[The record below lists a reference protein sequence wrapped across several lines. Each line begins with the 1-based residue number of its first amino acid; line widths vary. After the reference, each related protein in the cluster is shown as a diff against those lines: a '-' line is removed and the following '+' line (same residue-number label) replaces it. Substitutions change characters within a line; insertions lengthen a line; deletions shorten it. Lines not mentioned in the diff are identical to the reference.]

1 MQPEFV
7 GDYRILELV
16 GEGSFG
22 KVWKARKSGSL
33 QTVAVKLISKAGKNE
48 KDVLGLR
55 QEIDILRT
63 LRHQNII
70 EMLDAFETK
79 TDFCVVTEFAQGE
92 LFQIL
97 EDDQSLAEDVVRSIA
112 RQLVDALHYLH
123 SNRIIHRDMK
133 PQNILIAADGTVK
146 LCDFGFARA
155 MSTSTLVLTSIKG
168 TPLYMAPELVQEQ
181 PYTHTVDLWSLGVIL
196 YELFVGQPPFYTTS
210 IYALVKQI
218 VRDPVKFPPTMS
230 PPFINFLA
238 GLLEKQPNK
247 RLDWPALAEHP
258 FLEDPNS
265 KKSNRNKNTMTTT
278 TTPRNVVR
286 DGEKEANTSGLNADD
301 MNTAAVG
308 GISRTLQATT
318 LLEGEQRIA
327 NAVASAAAVDTAAN
341 ALHPMRSS
349 SGEFA
354 KILEEEL
361 GPPIDST
368 PNGQPPNGAAA
379 TPLPSARSPRKP
391 PLHPTT
397 ATPSTTTNT
406 PSAASTTAKPIPMSK
421 SASGGGYEGSP
432 ARPGYEPVFANPPQF
447 SPQGTTAL
455 AGSLGN
461 TDAGGL
467 ARTGSGGNI
476 GGTPSNTGASSQ
488 PSALSVLVDAERRA
502 KRNPDSIAA
511 AWADRTLHV
520 TIQEA
525 LQPPKSNVGV
535 ARWAKM
541 QETGQTLRLL
551 DLLLKRPPR
560 QPSESFSAAVR
571 AVVKVGHATM
581 GINPQVACAAV
592 DALCGTELHR
602 SEREAIVLFCE
613 MISVR
618 GAWPSATAGCLALA
632 QAVTSAQTTLLSPSP
647 RGWPSPEAA
656 EAVLQATVD
665 KRAAG
670 RLCRCIEDAQVG
682 GLPGAR
688 GATHAALEALAAL
701 APSVSTIR
709 RAVPEKGAPATA
721 AATTAAG
728 GKSDIT
734 TTSVVARHFPCALLG
749 QTPELRAWEAPLSHP
764 LISRIWGEA
773 ATAVLG
779 SMPVQHAVG
788 ASLGGDAATSQ
799 TLLSM
804 AVARLLHR
812 AALLE
817 PHIGPA
823 AVSARLPQQLIEAA
837 TGSDSVMPLIAL
849 GTTLAAAAKVAPP
862 HSGYGALSRAA
873 GPGGPE
879 RFLTVLLPIVQSL
892 PRDVAAASAAAGAL
906 GAALT
911 LAAPPLARQ
920 IESPLSPN
928 HHPMHSNLRALA
940 QNVPDTILPVLRR
953 FLLSSLQA
961 SKELWFQPLEG
972 WPCATGLLDGP
983 ACLAAALSRAQPLRM
998 IQSGI
1003 VGAALQL
1010 LCSLPHTG
1018 GPGSAPPGS
1027 ELSPTGLLS
1036 VLSTLQTAAHQQP
1049 SGSDLL
1055 AKEPLAV
1062 PALLAALHPDF
1073 LNAIQKSLDHGAAG
1087 PPGTGIAA
1095 AAHARFLVTSM
1106 LQSPFSHASRDS
1118 KHETSASAV
1127 QEALLSSRGAV
1138 PALVSCLSAIATA
1151 DSEVQNEA
1159 RASLPACASLL
1170 ARLAVASESAAGAFA
1185 QAGGLTP
1192 SILAVLLAADNPG
1205 PVLASGLL
1213 VISQL
1218 ARAATTA
1225 KYQESFASA
1234 QLVPLLPPLLS
1245 HHDAAVRARTAN
1257 LLGNLCR
1264 HSDRLYAEMSKHNV
1278 VDPLIALCGDTDRST
1293 RKFACFA
1300 IGNAGFHNASLY
1312 PVLRPA
1318 VAPLVELLRDEEDR
1332 TRANAAGALG
1342 NLLRNSDELVPEV
1355 LDAGALQ
1362 ALLQLVSPQ
1371 KSTGIDGNG
1380 PGGSPSST
1388 PSPAAA
1394 LNTGPGSSVSIA
1406 LFSLGNVAAHRE
1418 CAERLATL
1426 DVNGVLQGID
1436 AGNTDPTIGK
1446 YVARIRAKLA
1456 SHRTISTSGTGGVSG
1471 KRGKG
1476 GPMPQQTPMRS

>member
-1 MQPEFV
+1 
-7 GDYRILELV
+7 
-16 GEGSFG
+16 
-22 KVWKARKSGSL
+22 
-33 QTVAVKLISKAGKNE
+33 
-48 KDVLGLR
+48 
-55 QEIDILRT
+55 
-63 LRHQNII
+63 
-70 EMLDAFETK
+70 
-79 TDFCVVTEFAQGE
+79 
-92 LFQIL
+92 
-97 EDDQSLAEDVVRSIA
+97 
-112 RQLVDALHYLH
+112 
-123 SNRIIHRDMK
+123 
-133 PQNILIAADGTVK
+133 
-146 LCDFGFARA
+146 

-168 TPLYMAPELVQEQ
+168 TPLYMAPELVKEQ

-230 PPFINFLA
+230 PNFISFLS
-238 GLLEKQPNK
+238 GLLEKVPDK
-247 RLDWPALAEHP
+247 RLDWPELAEHP
-258 FLEDPNS
+258 FLDDPNS
-265 KKSNRNKNTMTTT
+265 KKKKKLTTT
-278 TTPRNVVR
+278 VEVKSTS
-286 DGEKEANTSGLNADD
+286 DDDAAGAAASTSGNSNNGNTTYNN
-301 MNTAAVG
+301 NTAIG
-308 GISRTLQATT
+308 GLSRTLQATT

-327 NAVASAAAVDTAAN
+327 NAVATAAAVDNAAN

-349 SGEFA
+349 SGEFS

-361 GPPIDST
+361 GNNSGES
-368 PNGQPPNGAAA
+368 NGGGNSNKS
-379 TPLPSARSPRKP
+379 PSKP
-391 PLHPTT
+391 PLPPATAATTTAPSTNPTT
-397 ATPSTTTNT
+397 NPTTK
-406 PSAASTTAKPIPMSK
+406 AIPMART
-421 SASGGGYEGSP
+421 ASGGLYEGSP

-447 SPQGTTAL
+447 SPQGATSL
-455 AGSLGN
+455 ASSLGQN
-461 TDAGGL
+461 TDTGGL

-476 GGTPSNTGASSQ
+476 GGGSTTQ

-511 AWADRTLHV
+511 AWADRALHV

-535 ARWAKM
+535 SRWAKM
-541 QETGQTLRLL
+541 QETGQALRLL

-560 QPSESFSAAVR
+560 QSSESFSAAVH

-602 SEREAIVLFCE
+602 SERESVVLFCE

-632 QAVTSAQTTLLSPSP
+632 QAVTAAQTTLLSSNS
-647 RGWPSPEAA
+647 RSWPSKEQA
-656 EAVLQATVD
+656 EAILQATVD

-682 GLPGAR
+682 GLSGAR
-688 GATHAALEALAAL
+688 GATHAALQALAAL
-701 APSVSTIR
+701 APSVA
-709 RAVPEKGAPATA
+709 AVKRTTGSDGKKID
-721 AATTAAG
+721 TTAL
-728 GKSDIT
+728 
-734 TTSVVARHFPCALLG
+734 VARYFPCALLG
-749 QTPELRAWEAPLSHP
+749 QTPELRAWEAPASH
-764 LISRIWGEA
+764 LLVSRIWGEA
-773 ATAVLG
+773 STAVLG
-779 SMPVQHAVG
+779 SMPVQHAIG
-788 ASLGGDAATSQ
+788 ASLSATDAPAPAAGGLLLPMAA
-799 TLLSM
+799 
-804 AVARLLHR
+804 ARLLHR

-823 AVSARLPQQLIEAA
+823 AVSARLPQQLIDAA
-837 TGSDSVMPLIAL
+837 AGSDAVMPLLAL

-862 HSGYGALSRAA
+862 HGGYGALSRAA

-879 RFLTVLLPIVQSL
+879 RMLSKLLPIVQSL

-940 QNVPDTILPVLRR
+940 SSVPDTVLPVLRR

-1027 ELSPTGLLS
+1027 ELSPAGLLS
-1036 VLSTLQTAAHQQP
+1036 VLSTLQTAAHQEP
-1049 SGSDLL
+1049 SGAALL

-1073 LNAIQKSLDHGAAG
+1073 LNAIQKSLDNGAAG
-1087 PPGTGIAA
+1087 PPGIGAAA

-1106 LQSPFSHASRDS
+1106 LQSPFSHASRDTN
-1118 KHETSASAV
+1118 HETSASAV
-1127 QEALLSSRGAV
+1127 QDALLSSRGAV
-1138 PALVSCLSAIATA
+1138 PALVSCLSAIATSL
-1151 DSEVQNEA
+1151 DSDVQNEA

-1170 ARLAVASESAAGAFA
+1170 ARLAVASDSAAGAFA
-1185 QAGGLTP
+1185 SAGGLTR
-1192 SILAVLLAADNPG
+1192 SIMAVLLAADNPG

-1213 VISQL
+1213 VVSQL

-1225 KYQESFASA
+1225 EYQESFASA

-1264 HSDRLYAEMSKHNV
+1264 HSNRLYSEMSKYNV

-1312 PVLRPA
+1312 PLLRPA

-1355 LDAGALQ
+1355 LAAGALQ
-1362 ALLQLVSPQ
+1362 ALLQLVSLQ
-1371 KSTGIDGNG
+1371 NNNTNNSSGSTGS
-1380 PGGSPSST
+1380 GGSM
-1388 PSPAAA
+1388 PSPANAA
-1394 LNTGPGSSVSIA
+1394 ATNTGPGSSVAIA

-1418 CAERLATL
+1418 CAERLRSL
-1426 DVNGVLQGID
+1426 GVEEILKGIEFGNGD
-1436 AGNTDPTIGK
+1436 ATIGK
-1446 YVARIRAKLA
+1446 YISRIRAKLA
-1456 SHRTISTSGTGGVSG
+1456 SHSS
-1471 KRGKG
+1471 KRGSKAG
-1476 GPMPQQTPMRS
+1476 AIPQQTPMRP

>member
-1 MQPEFV
+1 
-7 GDYRILELV
+7 
-16 GEGSFG
+16 
-22 KVWKARKSGSL
+22 
-33 QTVAVKLISKAGKNE
+33 VAVKLISKAGKND

-63 LRHQNII
+63 LRHPNII
-70 EMLDAFETK
+70 EMIDAFETK

-230 PPFINFLA
+230 PNFISFLA

-247 RLDWPALAEHP
+247 RLDWPELAEHP
-258 FLEDPNS
+258 FLDDPNS
-265 KKSNRNKNTMTTT
+265 KMKSKPKKTA
-278 TTPRNVVR
+278 
-286 DGEKEANTSGLNADD
+286 EKAAGGSDDVQASTSGE
-301 MNTAAVG
+301 NTATNTKNDTSAAVG
-308 GISRTLQATT
+308 GLSRKLHGTTLQ
-318 LLEGEQRIA
+318 EGEQRKA
-327 NAVASAAAVDTAAN
+327 NAVATAAAVDTAAN
-341 ALHPMRSS
+341 ALHPMGSS
-349 SGEFA
+349 SGDFS
-354 KILEEEL
+354 KMLEEEL
-361 GPPIDST
+361 GLSGGSDGQ
-368 PNGQPPNGAAA
+368 PNGGTLPTAAA
-379 TPLPSARSPRKP
+379 PSTKP
-391 PLHPTT
+391 PLPPPTTTT
-397 ATPSTTTNT
+397 ATATPAQPTSTIKDTPTTT
-406 PSAASTTAKPIPMSK
+406 TTKAIPMTRS
-421 SASGGGYEGSP
+421 SSGGYFEGSP
-432 ARPGYEPVFANPPQF
+432 ARPNHEPVFANPPQF
-447 SPQGTTAL
+447 SPQGTTSL
-455 AGSLGN
+455 ASSLGQN

-467 ARTGSGGNI
+467 ARTGSGSNI
-476 GGTPSNTGASSQ
+476 GGSGGGTQ

-511 AWADRTLHV
+511 AWADRALHV

-541 QETGQTLRLL
+541 QETGQALRLL

-560 QPSESFSAAVR
+560 QFSESFSAAVH

-581 GINPQVACAAV
+581 GINPQIACAAV

-602 SEREAIVLFCE
+602 SEREAVVLFCE

-632 QAVTSAQTTLLSPSP
+632 QAVTSAQSTLLSPNP
-647 RGWPSPEAA
+647 RGWPSQEAA

-682 GLPGAR
+682 GLSGAR
-688 GATHAALEALAAL
+688 GATHAALQALASL
-701 APSVSTIR
+701 APSVSSIR
-709 RAVPEKGAPATA
+709 RGSSSDSKGADAVALA
-721 AATTAAG
+721 A
-728 GKSDIT
+728 
-734 TTSVVARHFPCALLG
+734 RYFPCALLG
-749 QTPELRAWEAPLSHP
+749 QTPELRAWDAPVSHP
-764 LISRIWGEA
+764 LVSRIWGEA

-788 ASLGGDAATSQ
+788 ASLSADSTVDGTSQ

-823 AVSARLPQQLIEAA
+823 AVSSRLPQQLIDAA
-837 TGSDSVMPLIAL
+837 TGSDAVMPLLAL

-862 HSGYGALSRAA
+862 HGGYGALSRAA

-879 RFLTVLLPIVQSL
+879 RVLTVLLPIVQSL

-928 HHPMHSNLRALA
+928 HHPMHGNLRALA
-940 QNVPDTILPVLRR
+940 ENVPDSVLPVLRR

-983 ACLAAALSRAQPLRM
+983 ACLAAALARAQPQRM

-1036 VLSTLQTAAHQQP
+1036 VLSTLQTAAHQHP

-1073 LNAIQKSLDHGAAG
+1073 LTAIQKSLDHGAAG
-1087 PPGTGIAA
+1087 PPGTGVAA

-1106 LQSPFSHASRDS
+1106 LQSPFSHASRDPQ
-1118 KHETSASAV
+1118 HEASASAV
-1127 QEALLSSRGAV
+1127 QDALLSSRGAV
-1138 PALVSCLSAIATA
+1138 PALVSCLSAIAAARDT
-1151 DSEVQNEA
+1151 EVSGEA

-1170 ARLAVASESAAGAFA
+1170 ARLAVARDSAAGAFA

-1213 VISQL
+1213 VVSQL

-1225 KYQESFASA
+1225 EYQESFASA
-1234 QLVPLLPPLLS
+1234 QLVALLPPLLA
-1245 HHDAAVRARTAN
+1245 HNDAAVRARTAN

-1264 HSDRLYAEMSKHNV
+1264 HSDRLYSEMSKFNV

-1312 PVLRPA
+1312 PLLRPA

-1362 ALLQLVSPQ
+1362 ALMQLVSR
-1371 KSTGIDGNG
+1371 KNNNSNNNNSSGGG
-1380 PGGSPSST
+1380 GGSSSV
-1388 PSPAAA
+1388 
-1394 LNTGPGSSVSIA
+1394 NGPGSSVSIA

-1418 CAERLATL
+1418 CAERLTQL
-1426 DVNGVLQGID
+1426 GVNEILKGID
-1436 AGNTDPTIGK
+1436 EGNIDATISK
-1446 YVARIRAKLA
+1446 YIARIRSKLA
-1456 SHRTISTSGTGGVSG
+1456 SHSGGNASGASG

-1476 GPMPQQTPMRS
+1476 GPIPQQTPMRPM

>member
-1 MQPEFV
+1 
-7 GDYRILELV
+7 
-16 GEGSFG
+16 
-22 KVWKARKSGSL
+22 
-33 QTVAVKLISKAGKNE
+33 
-48 KDVLGLR
+48 
-55 QEIDILRT
+55 
-63 LRHQNII
+63 
-70 EMLDAFETK
+70 
-79 TDFCVVTEFAQGE
+79 
-92 LFQIL
+92 
-97 EDDQSLAEDVVRSIA
+97 
-112 RQLVDALHYLH
+112 
-123 SNRIIHRDMK
+123 
-133 PQNILIAADGTVK
+133 
-146 LCDFGFARA
+146 

-230 PPFINFLA
+230 PNFISFLA

-258 FLEDPNS
+258 FLDDPNS
-265 KKSNRNKNTMTTT
+265 KKKSKAKTMARDVVYDESENAGTSGNNALANNTTT
-278 TTPRNVVR
+278 
-286 DGEKEANTSGLNADD
+286 DNTVSGL
-301 MNTAAVG
+301 
-308 GISRTLQATT
+308 SRKLSATT
-318 LLEGEQRIA
+318 LLEGEQRKA
-327 NAVASAAAVDTAAN
+327 NAVATAAAVDTAAN

-361 GPPIDST
+361 PPN
-368 PNGQPPNGAAA
+368 NGQPQRKQQQLNEA
-379 TPLPSARSPRKP
+379 TPIATPTSPGKP
-391 PLHPTT
+391 PLPPPSTSKATAT
-397 ATPSTTTNT
+397 ATPSTATKTIG
-406 PSAASTTAKPIPMSK
+406 STKPIPMSR
-421 SASGGGYEGSP
+421 AGSGGLYEGSP
-432 ARPGYEPVFANPPQF
+432 ARPGCEPVFANPPQF
-447 SPQGTTAL
+447 SPQGTTSL
-455 AGSLGN
+455 ASSLN
-461 TDAGGL
+461 TDSGGL

-476 GGTPSNTGASSQ
+476 GGTAANTSQ
-488 PSALSVLVDAERRA
+488 PSALSVLVDAERRT

-511 AWADRTLHV
+511 AWADRALHV

-560 QPSESFSAAVR
+560 QPSETFSAAVR

-602 SEREAIVLFCE
+602 SEREAVVLFCE
-613 MISVR
+613 MISAR

-632 QAVTSAQTTLLSPSP
+632 QAVTAAQTTLLSPNP

-656 EAVLQATVD
+656 EAILQATVD

-682 GLPGAR
+682 GLSGAR
-688 GATHAALEALAAL
+688 GATHAALQALAAL
-701 APSVSTIR
+701 APSVSAIR
-709 RAVPEKGAPATA
+709 RASVDTSPSKGADSINNNSSPA
-721 AATTAAG
+721 
-728 GKSDIT
+728 
-734 TTSVVARHFPCALLG
+734 SVVSRYFPCALLG

-764 LISRIWGEA
+764 LVSKVWGEA
-773 ATAVLG
+773 STAVLG
-779 SMPVQHAVG
+779 SMPVQHALG
-788 ASLGGDAATSQ
+788 ACLGVDTAASQ
-799 TLLSM
+799 TLLAL

-837 TGSDSVMPLIAL
+837 TGNDSVMPLLAL

-862 HSGYGALSRAA
+862 HGGYGALSRAA

-879 RFLTVLLPIVQSL
+879 RLLTVLLPIVQSL

-928 HHPMHSNLRALA
+928 HHPMHANLRALA
-940 QNVPDTILPVLRR
+940 SNVPDTVLPVLRR

-983 ACLAAALSRAQPLRM
+983 ACLSAALSRAQPLRM

-1010 LCSLPHTG
+1010 LCSLPHAG
-1018 GPGSAPPGS
+1018 GTGSAPPGS

-1036 VLSTLQTAAHQQP
+1036 VLSTLQTAAHQEP

-1073 LNAIQKSLDHGAAG
+1073 LYAIQNSLDNGAAG
-1087 PPGTGIAA
+1087 PPGTGVAA

-1118 KHETSASAV
+1118 QHETSASAV

-1151 DSEVQNEA
+1151 DTDVQSEA

-1170 ARLAVASESAAGAFA
+1170 ARLAVASDSAAGAFA

-1192 SILAVLLAADNPG
+1192 SILAVLLAANNPG

-1213 VISQL
+1213 VVSQL
-1218 ARAATTA
+1218 ARSATTA
-1225 KYQESFASA
+1225 KYQKSFASA

-1245 HHDAAVRARTAN
+1245 HNDPAVRARTAN

-1264 HSDRLYAEMSKHNV
+1264 HSDLLYSEMSKHNV

-1312 PVLRPA
+1312 PLLRPA

-1362 ALLQLVSPQ
+1362 ALLQLVSR
-1371 KSTGIDGNG
+1371 KSNNNSTTIDGG
-1380 PGGSPSST
+1380 TASGGKSNT
-1388 PSPAAA
+1388 TPAAA
-1394 LNTGPGSSVSIA
+1394 IPPTGPGSSVSIA

-1426 DVNGVLQGID
+1426 GVNEILQGIE
-1436 AGNTDPTIGK
+1436 AGNSDPTIGK
-1446 YVARIRAKLA
+1446 YIARIRAKMA
-1456 SHRTISTSGTGGVSG
+1456 SHSTGVSSG
-1471 KRGKG
+1471 KRGGKA
-1476 GPMPQQTPMRS
+1476 MPQQTPMRP

>member
-1 MQPEFV
+1 
-7 GDYRILELV
+7 
-16 GEGSFG
+16 
-22 KVWKARKSGSL
+22 
-33 QTVAVKLISKAGKNE
+33 
-48 KDVLGLR
+48 
-55 QEIDILRT
+55 
-63 LRHQNII
+63 
-70 EMLDAFETK
+70 
-79 TDFCVVTEFAQGE
+79 
-92 LFQIL
+92 
-97 EDDQSLAEDVVRSIA
+97 
-112 RQLVDALHYLH
+112 
-123 SNRIIHRDMK
+123 
-133 PQNILIAADGTVK
+133 
-146 LCDFGFARA
+146 
-155 MSTSTLVLTSIKG
+155 
-168 TPLYMAPELVQEQ
+168 MAPELVQEQ

-230 PPFINFLA
+230 PSFVNFLA

-247 RLDWPALAEHP
+247 RLDWPALADHA

-265 KKSNRNKNTMTTT
+265 KKSSRSKKIVTTT
-278 TTPRNVVR
+278 ATQQNVVSDADR
-286 DGEKEANTSGLNADD
+286 EGTSGSHANDTR
-301 MNTAAVG
+301 TAAPAAAKATVG

-318 LLEGEQRIA
+318 LLEGEQRLA
-327 NAVASAAAVDTAAN
+327 NAVATAAAVDTAAN

-354 KILEEEL
+354 KAVEEEL
-361 GPPIDST
+361 GPPISNTT
-368 PNGQPPNGAAA
+368 PNVHQPNGAAA
-379 TPLPSARSPRKP
+379 TPQPTARSPSN
-391 PLHPTT
+391 LPTT
-397 ATPSTTTNT
+397 TAAPSTTTDT
-406 PSAASTTAKPIPMSK
+406 PSAAKPIPVAIP
-421 SASGGGYEGSP
+421 ASGALFEGNP

-461 TDAGGL
+461 TDVGGL
-467 ARTGSGGNI
+467 ARTTSGGNI
-476 GGTPSNTGASSQ
+476 VGTPSTTGASSQ

-511 AWADRTLHV
+511 AWADRALHV

-560 QPSESFSAAVR
+560 QPSEFLFDAVR

-581 GINPQVACAAV
+581 GINPQLACAAV

-632 QAVTSAQTTLLSPSP
+632 QAVTSAQTTLLFPSP
-647 RGWPSPEAA
+647 RGWPSSEAA

-701 APSVSTIR
+701 APSVSVVR
-709 RAVPEKGAPATA
+709 RAGSERG
-721 AATTAAG
+721 AAG
-728 GKSDIT
+728 KNNIASK
-734 TTSVVARHFPCALLG
+734 SVVARYFPCALLG
-749 QTPELRAWEAPLSHP
+749 QTPELRSWEAPLSHP

-779 SMPVQHAVG
+779 SMPVQHAIG
-788 ASLGGDAATSQ
+788 ASLGGDAASSQ
-799 TLLSM
+799 TLLPMS
-804 AVARLLHR
+804 VARLLHR
-812 AALLE
+812 AALIE

-823 AVSARLPQQLIEAA
+823 AISARLPQQLIEAA
-837 TGSDSVMPLIAL
+837 AGSDSVMPLVAL

-879 RFLTVLLPIVQSL
+879 RFLTMLLPVVQAL

-920 IESPLSPN
+920 IESPLSPI

-940 QNVPDTILPVLRR
+940 ENVPDTMLPVLRR

-1036 VLSTLQTAAHQQP
+1036 VLSTLQTAAHQEP

-1055 AKEPLAV
+1055 AKEALAV

-1087 PPGTGIAA
+1087 PPGTGAAA

-1118 KHETSASAV
+1118 QHEASASAV

-1138 PALVSCLSAIATA
+1138 PALVSCVSAIATA

-1159 RASLPACASLL
+1159 CASLPACASLL
-1170 ARLAVASESAAGAFA
+1170 ARLAVASDSAAGAFA

-1192 SILAVLLAADNPG
+1192 PILAVLLAADNPG

-1213 VISQL
+1213 VVSQL

-1234 QLVPLLPPLLS
+1234 QLIPLLPPLLS

-1264 HSDRLYAEMSKHNV
+1264 HSDKLYSEMSKHNV

-1300 IGNAGFHNASLY
+1300 IGNAGFHNATLY

-1318 VAPLVELLRDEEDR
+1318 VGPLVELLGDEEDR

-1362 ALLQLVSPQ
+1362 ALLQLVSRNT
-1371 KSTGIDGNG
+1371 SGVDGIRSGNRGNG
-1380 PGGSPSST
+1380 GSNSST
-1388 PSPAAA
+1388 PPPPAAA
-1394 LNTGPGSSVSIA
+1394 ASNTGPGSSVSIA
-1406 LFSLGNVAAHRE
+1406 LFSLGNVAAHRK
-1418 CAERLATL
+1418 CAERLSTL
-1426 DVNGVLQGID
+1426 GVDGILQGIEASTKD
-1436 AGNTDPTIGK
+1436 STIGK
-1446 YVARIRAKLA
+1446 YIARIRAKLT
-1456 SHRTISTSGTGGVSG
+1456 SHSTSGTSG

-1476 GPMPQQTPMRS
+1476 GPVPQQTPMRF